1 MGTRHFVQ
9 ERSLGLRR
17 HTLRFPRIH
26 LLRNELQLQRRYYV
40 KGTRKQQSG
49 HCISSKQFS
58 HFCSAFQILIYDVIE
73 VVPEPGKPLTKY
85 KLKEVY
91 VKDQK
96 GPVSAISHVLG
107 FLVTAVGQKIYLW
120 QLKDNDLN
128 GVAFIDTNIYVHQ
141 IISIKSLLLVADM
154 YKSISLLRFQEE
166 FRTLSLVSRDYNP
179 MNVLNIEYV
188 VDNTS
193 LGFLASDCE
202 ENFIMFMY
210 QPEARESYGGQKLIR
225 KADYH
230 VGQRVNAMVRIQCN
244 NHNQTSANYENK
256 HATYFG
262 KFISLT
268 SNRAGAQFLIFF
280 LFQLPLMEAWA
291 TVYRCP
297 RKLIDDCSCFKTYCF
312 STFSICVD

>member
-1 MGTRHFVQ
+1 M
-9 ERSLGLRR
+9 SL
-17 HTLRFPRIH
+17 TSNSP
-26 LLRNELQLQRRYYV
+26 
-40 KGTRKQQSG
+40 S
-49 HCISSKQFS
+49 ISPDISFL
-58 HFCSAFQILIYDVIE
+58 FLQILIYDIIE

-141 IISIKSLLLVADM
+141 IVTIKSLLLVADM
-154 YKSISLLRFQEE
+154 YKSINLLRFQEE
-166 FRTLSLVSRDYNP
+166 YRTLSLVSRDYHP

-188 VDNTS
+188 VDNTN

-202 ENFIMFMY
+202 ENFIIFMY
-210 QPEARESYGGQKLIR
+210 QPESRESYGGQKLIR

-230 VGQRVNAMVRIQCN
+230 IGQRVNAMLRIQCN
-244 NHNQTSANYENK
+244 NLNQTSTNYENK
-256 HATYFG
+256 HTTYFG
-262 KFISLT
+262 
-268 SNRAGAQFLIFF
+268 RWQ
-280 LFQLPLMEAWA
+280 
-291 TVYRCP
+291 
-297 RKLIDDCSCFKTYCF
+297 
-312 STFSICVD
+312 